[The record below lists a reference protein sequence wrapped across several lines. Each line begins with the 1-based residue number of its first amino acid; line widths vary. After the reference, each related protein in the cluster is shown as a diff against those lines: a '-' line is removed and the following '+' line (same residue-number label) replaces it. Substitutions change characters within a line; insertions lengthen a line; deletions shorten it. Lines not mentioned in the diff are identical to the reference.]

1 MARNNSIIVDYFQGQ
16 LKSTLVCPDCGKISI
31 TFDPFMYLSLPLPM
45 KTTRDIT
52 VYVNFDDPLKV
63 PLKLKCTVFMYGTI
77 ADLRKSV
84 SELVGIPPQALIITD
99 VYDSRFFRE
108 FKDSDGLDMIQD
120 RDFIYANEIPLDLP
134 AYPPNAGV
142 TVGGGEGTQAV
153 GSKAGAAVGGE
164 HAMQQTEEDKSSA
177 TQTGAEGPQVGEQ
190 AKDESKEDE
199 EKEKEGDA
207 KGKDKMKDEVSTPSL
222 PFFHLDQSI

>member
-134 AYPPNAGV
+134 SYPSNAGV
-142 TVGGGEGTQAV
+142 TVGEGTQAV
-153 GSKAGAAVGGE
+153 GLEAGAAVGGE
-164 HAMQQTEEDKSSA
+164 QAMQQTEEDKSSA
-177 TQTGAEGPQVGEQ
+177 TQTGAEGPQVSEQ
-190 AKDESKEDE
+190 AKDESKEDG
-199 EKEKEGDA
+199 EKEKEGYA
-207 KGKDKMKDEVSTPSL
+207 KGKDKMKDEVRALPPS
-222 PFFHLDQSI
+222 FHIDQSI